1 VQEFNSKGVKF
12 AYTTAGKD
20 FSLDS
25 LKKNTGENSK
35 PLILWA
41 HGWGHTHANFAPLI
55 TPLEPHANHI
65 ALDFPGFGASPPPP
79 ESWDTKDYADAIAA
93 WMTENQIPPVIW
105 IGHSFGCRVGTQI
118 AAHHPE
124 CIDSMIFISGAGL
137 KKKRP
142 PLKKLY
148 FYLRIRL
155 YKLLKKLIPEGGFKS
170 KLMAK
175 FGSADYKKAGPM
187 RTVFIRVVNEDLS
200 ETAKTIQCPVALVY
214 GTEDHETPPEFGE
227 RYSKLI
233 KNSELFL
240 LDRQDHYSVL
250 QNGRHQVIKII
261 DAFIKERKS

>member
-1 VQEFNSKGVKF
+1 MQEFNSRGVKF

-25 LKKNTGENSK
+25 FKKNTGENSK

-41 HGWGHTHANFAPLI
+41 HGWGHTHANFSPLI
-55 TPLEPHANHI
+55 APLEPHANHI
-65 ALDFPGFGASPPPP
+65 ALDFPGFGASSPPP

-118 AAHHPE
+118 AAHYPE

-155 YKLLKKLIPEGGFKS
+155 YKVLKKLIPEGAFKT

-233 KNSELFL
+233 QNSELFL
-240 LDRQDHYSVL
+240 LDGQDHYSVL